1 MEVIEICRMVARSLI
16 SEIGPWGNRCAL
28 FGGLIPG
35 LLIPVPEEPL
45 LPHIGTRDVD
55 LALRVAAIGDEGEMY
70 RTLKNNLTAL
80 KLTQSSNRTF
90 EWKRNVAGFEV
101 IVELFVPVDTPDQG
115 GRIQRKPIAKG
126 GSDLTALG
134 IYGLDLIERDIEEI
148 EDEGPLLD
156 DKGIKKVKLRVCGPA
171 VLVALKAWAL
181 KDRNK
186 TKDGYDV
193 VWILKAYS
201 PDAIATRF
209 RTAGLHETDFGKKA
223 LTYLQECFLTHE
235 HTGPTG
241 WAVASQFAGDE
252 RIREMREAAG
262 IVQEFVRLASEPPKT
277 GQ

>member
-1 MEVIEICRMVARSLI
+1 MEVIEICRTVARSLI

-28 FGGLIPG
+28 FGGLVPG
-35 LLIPVPEEPL
+35 LLIPSPDEPL

-55 LALRVAAIGDEGEMY
+55 LAIRIAAIGDDGEMY

-80 KLTQSSNRTF
+80 KLVQTSDRTF
-90 EWKRNVAGFEV
+90 EWKRMVEGFEV
-101 IVELFVPVDTPDQG
+101 IVELFVPVDTPGQG
-115 GRIQRKPIAKG
+115 GRIQRKPIARG

-134 IYGLDLIERDIEEI
+134 IYGLDLIERDLEEI

-156 DKGIKKVKLRVCGPA
+156 EKGIKKVSLRVCGPA
-171 VLVALKAWAL
+171 MLVALKAWAL

-186 TKDGYDV
+186 NKDGYDV

-201 PDAIATRF
+201 PEVVAARF
-209 RTAGLHETDFGKKA
+209 RTACLHETDFGEKA
-223 LTYLQECFLTHE
+223 LTILQECFLTHE

-241 WAVASQFAGDE
+241 WVVESLFEGDE

-262 IVQEFVRLASEPPKT
+262 IVQEFVRLVRGASVL
-277 GQ
+277 